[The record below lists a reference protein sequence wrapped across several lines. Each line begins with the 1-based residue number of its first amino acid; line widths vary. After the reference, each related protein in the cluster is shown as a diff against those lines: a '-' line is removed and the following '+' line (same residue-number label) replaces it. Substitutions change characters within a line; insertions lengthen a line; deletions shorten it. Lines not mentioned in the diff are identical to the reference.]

1 MAAKGYPDSPL
12 EGSIIRGADQDFGP
26 HVQVFHAGTKLSDD
40 QRVVTNG
47 GDTHVFSKVDWELWL
62 ETTPTSSWPAQP
74 GTYVIYLEREAN
86 DRQFWKIAVVG
97 WMINLEGNVRPV
109 VTDPDGVSKE
119 WHVLHP
125 DGRVEAS
132 DGGSW
137 DN

>member
-1 MAAKGYPDSPL
+1 MLFTSSMGKGIAIPVSSIQSAEAV
-12 EGSIIRGADQDFGP
+12 EGGDW
-26 HVQVFHAGTKLSDD
+26 
-40 QRVVTNG
+40 RVVTNG

-137 DN
+137 DNVTQWRDAMLG